1 MRRVVRIGTRG
12 SQLAL
17 AQARD
22 IQKRLSRRH
31 RSVAFKLVVIKT
43 AGDEFQSVELFKR
56 KKTGVFTKAIEEKL
70 LRNEIDIAV
79 HSLKDLPTELP
90 RGLCLAAF
98 PKRLDAADVLISRK
112 RFGLSSLPRGAS
124 VGTGSPRRKRQLLLA
139 RPDLKLVDIRGN
151 LDTRIAKVLKQKR
164 YDAVVVARAG
174 LLRLRKYLK
183 YASPLSP
190 RAVLPAVGQAALGI
204 QARSEDS
211 EVLRLT
217 RFLNDARTQKEVL
230 AERSFLKKLMG
241 GCRVPAG
248 IHSKVRGARLY
259 LKAAVFSTK
268 GKSFVRGEISGPAGR
283 YGELGAAL
291 AKRLLKKGAGKFVK
305 EARE

>member
-1 MRRVVRIGTRG
+1 MKRVVRIGTRG

-22 IQKRLSRRH
+22 VQKRLYRRH
-31 RSVAFKLVVIKT
+31 PRVTFKLVVIKT

-56 KKTGVFTKAIEEKL
+56 KKTGVFTKAIEERL
-70 LRNEIDIAV
+70 LRNEIDLAV

-90 RGLCLAAF
+90 KGLCLAAF
-98 PKRLDAADVLISRK
+98 PKRLDPADVLISRK
-112 RFGLSSLPRGAS
+112 GFGLSSLPRGAS

-139 RPDLKLVDIRGN
+139 RPDLKVIDIRGN
-151 LDTRIAKVLKQKR
+151 LDTRIAKVLKERR

-174 LLRLRKYLK
+174 LLRLQKYLK
-183 YASPLSP
+183 YASSLSP
-190 RAVLPAVGQAALGI
+190 SVVLPAVGQAALGL
-204 QARSEDS
+204 
-211 EVLRLT
+211 EVRASDKEVIRLT
-217 RFLNDARTQKEVL
+217 QFLNDPNTQKEVL

-248 IHSKVRGARLY
+248 IHSKVRHACLY
-259 LKAAVFSTK
+259 LKAAVFSTN
-268 GKSFVRGEISGPAGR
+268 GTSFVVDEISGPAGR
-283 YGELGAAL
+283 YRELGAEL